1 MKIGKVAES
10 VLKRSVLKQIKLN
23 QGMKMIDG
31 ASVGADCAIFA
42 PFGDQKGAST
52 GLHMCSTMQEMA
64 IYEPSDLWRLFH
76 RVLNNLACVGAVS
89 EVGVMVSLLIPEWME
104 EPQLQIYTKE
114 MASVCKALKINLMGG
129 QTNVSDHLKQLHVAV
144 TGIAATPK
152 TGLEPHGKV
161 KPGQDIVITKWIA
174 LEGTS
179 LVAKA
184 GREKLMSR
192 YPLYLIDE
200 GEAMKQWMSVVPEA
214 AVAITSKVSGMHD
227 VSEGGIFRALWEV
240 AERSGVGLCVDLKKI
255 PIRQETVEIC
265 EFFQLNPYEM
275 LSGGSMIMITED
287 GEALAEA
294 LALADIP
301 ATVVGKI
308 TEGHD
313 KVVINDEETRFL
325 DRPRTDEIYKMEDLW
340 K

>member
-42 PFGDQKGAST
+42 PFEGIKEASEA
-52 GLHMCSTMQEMA
+52 LHMCSTMQEMA
-64 IYEPSDLWRLFH
+64 IYELSDLWRLFH
-76 RVLNNLACVGAVS
+76 RVANNLACAGVTAGA
-89 EVGVMVSLLIPEWME
+89 GVMVSLLVPEWME
-104 EPQLQIYTKE
+104 EPQLQDYTKE
-114 MASVCKALKINLMGG
+114 MAAICKALNLTQMGG
-129 QTNVSDHLKQLHVAV
+129 QTNVAKVKQLRVSV
-144 TGIAATPK
+144 TGIAAAPK
-152 TGLEPHGKV
+152 NDLAPHGKG
-161 KPGQDIVITKWIA
+161 KPGEDIIITKWIG

-184 GREKLMSR
+184 GREQLMTR

-227 VSEGGIFRALWEV
+227 ISEGGVFRALWEV
-240 AERSGVGLCVDLKKI
+240 AERSGVGLNVDLKKI

-265 EFFQLNPYEM
+265 EFFQLNPYEL
-275 LSGGSMIMITED
+275 LSGGSMILLTGD
-287 GEALAEA
+287 GEALVEA
-294 LALADIP
+294 LAQADIP

-313 KVVINDEETRFL
+313 KVVINDDETRFL

>member
-42 PFGDQKGAST
+42 PFEAVDNAKT
-52 GLHMCSTMQEMA
+52 ELRMCSTMQEA
-64 IYEPSDLWRLFH
+64 EIFFPSDLWRLFH
-76 RVLNNLACVGAVS
+76 RVANNLACVGACS
-89 EVGVMVSLLIPEWME
+89 NVGVMVSLSLPITME
-104 EPQLQIYTKE
+104 EQQLQIYTKE
-114 MASVCKALKINLMGG
+114 IARICKELNLNVMGG
-129 QTNVSDHLKQLHVAV
+129 QTNVSGHVDILHVAV
-144 TGIAATPK
+144 TGIAGVPQSH
-152 TGLEPHGKV
+152 LEPHGKV
-161 KPGQDIVITKWIA
+161 KPGQDIVISKWIG

-179 LVAKA
+179 MVARA
-184 GREKLMSR
+184 GREKLAQR

-214 AVAITSKVSGMHD
+214 AVAISSKVSGMHD
-227 VSEGGIFRALWEV
+227 VSEGGIFRALWEI
-240 AERSGVGLCVDLKKI
+240 AERADVGLCVDLKKI

-265 EFFQLNPYEM
+265 EFFQLNPYEL
-275 LSGGSMIMITED
+275 LSGGSLIMVTDD
-287 GEALAEA
+287 GEALVEA
-294 LALADIP
+294 LAQADIP
-301 ATVVGKI
+301 STVVGKI

-313 KVVINDEETRFL
+313 KTVINEEETRFL
-325 DRPRTDEIYKMEDLW
+325 DRPKTDEIYKMEELW

>member
-23 QGMKMIDG
+23 QGIKMIDG

-42 PFGDQKGAST
+42 PFE
-52 GLHMCSTMQEMA
+52 GLTDGKTESYMCSTMQEA
-64 IYEPSDLWRLFH
+64 EISDLSDLWRLFH
-76 RVLNNLACVGAVS
+76 RVANNLACVGAVS
-89 EVGVMVSLLIPEWME
+89 NVGVMVGLLLPDTME
-104 EPQLQIYTKE
+104 EPQLQTCTKE
-114 MASVCKALKINLMGG
+114 IAQICKVLNMNIMGG
-129 QTNVSDHLKQLHVAV
+129 QTNVSGHVSRPHVTV
-144 TGIAATPK
+144 TGIASVPQSSLKA
-152 TGLEPHGKV
+152 HGKV
-161 KPGQDIVITKWIA
+161 KPGQDIVISKWIG

-179 LVAKA
+179 MVARA
-184 GREKLMSR
+184 GREKLAGR

-227 VSEGGIFRALWEV
+227 ISEGGVFRALWEV
-240 AERSGVGLCVDLKKI
+240 AERADVGLCVDLKKI

-265 EFFQLNPYEM
+265 EFFQLNPYEL
-275 LSGGSMIMITED
+275 LSGGSMIMITD
-287 GEALAEA
+287 NGEALVET
-294 LALADIP
+294 LAQANIP

-313 KVVINDEETRFL
+313 RVVTNEEETRFL
-325 DRPRTDEIYKMEDLW
+325 DRPRTDEIYKMEELW